1 MIPIYQSIV
10 CPERGDCQSAAIA
23 SILELPISEVP
34 PFVARAFDEGHLH
47 RWFDYQTAWLRERGL
62 ALIDVNWN
70 SVSDWRVL
78 VGVFCVAS
86 VPSQKYPG
94 GWHAVVGTWVRDEES
109 GAHRF
114 AVAHDPRPDN
124 APYQTDVE
132 PRRASFLVPIVPKV
146 AA

>member
-70 SVSDWRVL
+70 SVSDWRI
-78 VGVFCVAS
+78 GSVAEIS
-86 VPSQKYPG
+86 RRLARCG
-94 GWHAVVGTWVRDEES
+94 RHM
-109 GAHRF
+109 GAR
-114 AVAHDPRPDN
+114 
-124 APYQTDVE
+124 
-132 PRRASFLVPIVPKV
+132 
-146 AA
+146 